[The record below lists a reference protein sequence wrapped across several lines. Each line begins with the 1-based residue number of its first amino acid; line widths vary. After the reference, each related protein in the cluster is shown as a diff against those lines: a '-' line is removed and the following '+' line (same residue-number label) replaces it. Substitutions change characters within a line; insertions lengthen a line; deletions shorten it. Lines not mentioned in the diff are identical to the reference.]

1 MGSVP
6 APPAATTMQGK
17 IPMPTAAMGKTK
29 AMNPALLDKFLDSYQ
44 PQYGSGSVGL
54 SSAGSRAL
62 SAGRGQSL
70 YDPARSWDGLSVDP
84 RPFSRLDTKPL
95 PGCGKHAL
103 SAGMAGHRVVELG
116 PRDGE
121 VVVCPPHLLHHTLQK

>member
-6 APPAATTMQGK
+6 APPAATMQGK

-103 SAGMAGHRVVELG
+103 SAGMAGHRININIA
-116 PRDGE
+116 DD
-121 VVVCPPHLLHHTLQK
+121 Q